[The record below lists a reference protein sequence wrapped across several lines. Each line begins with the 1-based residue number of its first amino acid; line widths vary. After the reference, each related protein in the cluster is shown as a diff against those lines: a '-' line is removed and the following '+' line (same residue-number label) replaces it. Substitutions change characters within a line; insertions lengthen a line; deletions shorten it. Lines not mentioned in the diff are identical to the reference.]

1 MTKYIDLLQNRAAH
15 YNNARTDGN
24 QNKAI
29 RDIFPSITE
38 PDVLPK
44 TEIVQ
49 VTPEMA
55 RELLTKNTR
64 NRRINQVHVSSL
76 VSIIKRGKWQ
86 FNGDAIRVSV
96 SGVLLDGQHRLEAIV
111 RSETPLQ
118 TVLVTNLP
126 DEVFTT
132 IDTGTRPR
140 RAGDVLGISGENIP
154 SDLAA
159 VCNRMIAWTRYKDP
173 SASIAK
179 NFSTVDEVIAVLK
192 DNPDLRA
199 GAQYASGSSFCRR
212 YLHKSIAAICY
223 TIFSREDKKNTIE
236 FFKQLETG
244 AGLASD
250 SPVLALR
257 NRLINEASEKKTR
270 MHIRYKTALIF
281 KAFRLFR
288 RGATV
293 RALRVRTEGD
303 SPEENIF
310 QI

>member
-1 MTKYIDLLQNRAAH
+1 MTKYMDYLKKNAAH

-38 PDVLPK
+38 QAAIPK

-55 RELLTKNTR
+55 SELLKKNTH
-64 NRRINQVHVSSL
+64 NRRINLVHVSSL

-96 SGVLLDGQHRLEAIV
+96 SNVLLDGQHRLEAIV

-118 TVLVTNLP
+118 TVMVTNLP

-140 RAGDVLGISGENIP
+140 GAGDVLGIAGENIP

-159 VCNRMIAWTRYKDP
+159 VCNRMIAWTRYKDH

-179 NFSTVDEVIAVLK
+179 SFSTVDEVIAILEE
-192 DNPDLRA
+192 NPDLRS
-199 GAQYASGSSFCRR
+199 GAQYASCSSFCRR
-212 YLHKSIAAICY
+212 HLQKSIAAICY
-223 TIFSREDKKNTIE
+223 TLFSRVDKNNTIE
-236 FFKQLETG
+236 FFNHLETG

-257 NRLINEASEKKTR
+257 NRLISEASEKKTR
-270 MHIRYKTALIF
+270 MHIRYKTALVF

-293 RALRVRTEGD
+293 RALRVRIEGD